1 MKSSFMRKITALFV
15 AVMMLLPMAAQA
27 EEAGSGYYEAS
38 VSDLIVN
45 YMGTQLDFT
54 GLTLKLLGGVDAN
67 NKNAI
72 AGLTVGTPDDS
83 KISIAAELG
92 EKDATVL
99 LANQLVTIP
108 YDRMVDALAKL
119 GAETDEEFSD
129 LTPIMDSMWAEIA
142 GAVAIGAIDSAEPD
156 TDINFDTTAIS
167 ELMSEVTADVTPT
180 DAERTINEVTYAG
193 TEAVVDMTAEQANKL
208 IAGIITTVY
217 GNEQVVAAME
227 SVGEAFTSAAAQSGE
242 DIGDVDFSAMY
253 TAFVENAQKM
263 TMPNGLK
270 MTVFAATAEDGTSV
284 TDIQIERCT
293 IDMKEYIGGMMES
306 LKVEDAEVDEAISSM
321 DFDLALSVVEGAEA
335 DFVDMAS
342 GMYLTGAENSFV
354 DVYLTVN
361 GGEQTGYANMSMN
374 VTPAAM
380 GEEGDAGSMS
390 VAFDWDETD
399 NKKTING
406 SVSVFTG
413 NVQQGEFGFNYAKE
427 AVSDNDDNVSIAL
440 TVAQGSDDPM
450 PLFTLGY
457 DAHHESDDTSST
469 SDVVFSIDVGGA
481 ISATGKLSYSKLPM
495 GEDKLMSTNAASAL
509 NLADATDEEVQTLLA
524 SVQSELTNAIMSAV
538 QVPGIATLMTASM
551 GGEATSVDT
560 TNEAIAG

>member
-54 GLTLKLLGGVDAN
+54 GLTLKLLGGMDAN

-108 YDRMVDALAKL
+108 YDRMGDALAKL

-306 LKVEDAEVDEAISSM
+306 LKVEDAEVDEASSSM

-427 AVSDNDDNVSIAL
+427 AVSDSDDNVSIAL

-457 DAHHESDDTSST
+457 DVHHESDDTSST
-469 SDVVFSIDVGGA
+469 SDVVFSVDLGGA

-560 TNEAIAG
+560 TDEAIAG

>member
-108 YDRMVDALAKL
+108 YDRMGDALAKL

-129 LTPIMDSMWAEIA
+129 LTPIMDSVWAEIA

-227 SVGEAFTSAAAQSGE
+227 SVGEALTSAAAQSGE

-293 IDMKEYIGGMMES
+293 IDMKEYIDGMMES
-306 LKVEDAEVDEAISSM
+306 LKVEDAEVDEASSSM

-427 AVSDNDDNVSIAL
+427 AVSDSDDNVSIAL
-440 TVAQGSDDPM
+440 TVAQGNDDPM

-457 DAHHESDDTSST
+457 DVHHESDDTSST
-469 SDVVFSIDVGGA
+469 SDVVFSVDVGGA

-560 TNEAIAG
+560 TDEAIAG

>member
-108 YDRMVDALAKL
+108 YDRMGDALAKL

-129 LTPIMDSMWAEIA
+129 LTPIMDSVWAEIA

-306 LKVEDAEVDEAISSM
+306 LKVEDAEVDEASSSM

-427 AVSDNDDNVSIAL
+427 AVSDSDDNVSIAL
-440 TVAQGSDDPM
+440 TVAQGNDDPM

-457 DAHHESDDTSST
+457 DVHHESDDTSST

-560 TNEAIAG
+560 TDEAIAG

>member
-92 EKDATVL
+92 EKDATIL

-108 YDRMVDALAKL
+108 YDRMGDALAKL

-129 LTPIMDSMWAEIA
+129 LTPIMDSVWAEIA
-142 GAVAIGAIDSAEPD
+142 GAVAIGAVDSAEPD

-217 GNEQVVAAME
+217 GNEQVVAAVE

-263 TMPNGLK
+263 AMPNGLK

-293 IDMKEYIGGMMES
+293 IDMKDYIDGMMES

-440 TVAQGSDDPM
+440 TVAQGNDDPM

-457 DAHHESDDTSST
+457 DVHHESDDTSST

>member
-108 YDRMVDALAKL
+108 YDRMGDALAKL

-208 IAGIITTVY
+208 IAGIITAVY

-306 LKVEDAEVDEAISSM
+306 LKVEDAEVDEASSSM

-427 AVSDNDDNVSIAL
+427 AVSDSDDNVSIAL

-457 DAHHESDDTSST
+457 DVHHESDDTSST

-524 SVQSELTNAIMSAV
+524 NVQSELTNAIMSAV

>member
-108 YDRMVDALAKL
+108 YDRMGDALAKL

-129 LTPIMDSMWAEIA
+129 LTPIMDSVWAEIA
-142 GAVAIGAIDSAEPD
+142 GAVAIGAVDSAEPD

-293 IDMKEYIGGMMES
+293 IDMKEYISGMMES
-306 LKVEDAEVDEAISSM
+306 LKVEDAEVDEASSSM

-427 AVSDNDDNVSIAL
+427 AVSDSDDNVSIAL

-457 DAHHESDDTSST
+457 DVHHESDDTSST

-524 SVQSELTNAIMSAV
+524 NVQSELTNAIMSAV

>member
-108 YDRMVDALAKL
+108 YDRMGDALAKL

-129 LTPIMDSMWAEIA
+129 LTPIMDSVWAEIA

-306 LKVEDAEVDEAISSM
+306 LKVEDAEVDEASSSM

-427 AVSDNDDNVSIAL
+427 AVSDSDDNVSIAL

-457 DAHHESDDTSST
+457 DVHHESDDTSST
-469 SDVVFSIDVGGA
+469 SDVVFSVDLGGA

-560 TNEAIAG
+560 TDEAIAG

>member
-108 YDRMVDALAKL
+108 YDRMGDALAKL

-129 LTPIMDSMWAEIA
+129 LTPIMDSVWAEIA

-306 LKVEDAEVDEAISSM
+306 LKVEDAEVDEASSSM

-440 TVAQGSDDPM
+440 TVAQGNDDPM

-457 DAHHESDDTSST
+457 DVHHESDDTSST

-509 NLADATDEEVQTLLA
+509 NLADATDEEVQSLLA

>member
-108 YDRMVDALAKL
+108 YDRMGDALAKL

-129 LTPIMDSMWAEIA
+129 LTPIMDSVWAEIA
-142 GAVAIGAIDSAEPD
+142 GAVAMGAIDSAEPD

-193 TEAVVDMTAEQANKL
+193 TEAVVDMTAEQANTL

-306 LKVEDAEVDEAISSM
+306 LKVEDAEVDEASSSM

-427 AVSDNDDNVSIAL
+427 AVSDSDDNVSIAL

-457 DAHHESDDTSST
+457 DVHHESDDTSST

>member
-108 YDRMVDALAKL
+108 YDRMGDALAKL

-129 LTPIMDSMWAEIA
+129 LTPIMDSVWAEIA
-142 GAVAIGAIDSAEPD
+142 GAVAIGAVDSAEPD

-227 SVGEAFTSAAAQSGE
+227 SVGEALTSAAAQSGE

-253 TAFVENAQKM
+253 TAFVENAKKM

-293 IDMKEYIGGMMES
+293 IDMKEYISGMMES

-390 VAFDWDETD
+390 VAFGWDETD

-427 AVSDNDDNVSIAL
+427 AVSDSDDNVSIAL

-457 DAHHESDDTSST
+457 DVHHESDDTSST

-551 GGEATSVDT
+551 GGETTSVDT

>member
-108 YDRMVDALAKL
+108 YDRMGDALAKL

-129 LTPIMDSMWAEIA
+129 LTPIMDSVWAEIA
-142 GAVAIGAIDSAEPD
+142 GAVAIGAIDSTEPD

-167 ELMSEVTADVTPT
+167 ELMSEVIADVTPT

-227 SVGEAFTSAAAQSGE
+227 SVGEALTSAAAQSGE

-306 LKVEDAEVDEAISSM
+306 LKVEDAEVDEASSSM

-427 AVSDNDDNVSIAL
+427 AVSDSDDNVSIAL

-457 DAHHESDDTSST
+457 DVHHESDDTSST
-469 SDVVFSIDVGGA
+469 SDVVFSVDVGGA

-509 NLADATDEEVQTLLA
+509 NLADATDEEVQSLLA

-560 TNEAIAG
+560 TDEAIAG

>member
-108 YDRMVDALAKL
+108 YDRMGDALAKL

-129 LTPIMDSMWAEIA
+129 LTPIMDSVWAEIA
-142 GAVAIGAIDSAEPD
+142 GAVAIGAIDSDEPD

-253 TAFVENAQKM
+253 TSFVENAQKM

-427 AVSDNDDNVSIAL
+427 AVSDSDDNVSIAL

-457 DAHHESDDTSST
+457 DVHHESDDTSST

>member
-72 AGLTVGTPDDS
+72 AGLTVGTPDNS

-108 YDRMVDALAKL
+108 YDRMGDALAKL

-129 LTPIMDSMWAEIA
+129 LTPIMDSVWAEIA
-142 GAVAIGAIDSAEPD
+142 GAVAIGAIDGTEPD

-242 DIGDVDFSAMY
+242 DIGDIDFSAMY

-293 IDMKEYIGGMMES
+293 IDMKDYIDGMMES
-306 LKVEDAEVDEAISSM
+306 LKVADAEVDEASSSM
-321 DFDLALSVVEGAEA
+321 DFDLALSVVEGAES

-361 GGEQTGYANMSMN
+361 GGEKTGYANMSMN
-374 VTPAAM
+374 ITPAAM

-427 AVSDNDDNVSIAL
+427 AVSDSDDNVSIAL
-440 TVAQGSDDPM
+440 TVARGSDDPM

-457 DAHHESDDTSST
+457 DVHHESDDTSST

-551 GGEATSVDT
+551 GSDSTSAEVT
-560 TNEAIAG
+560 AG

>member
-1 MKSSFMRKITALFV
+1 MKSSIMRKFTAILV

-108 YDRMVDALAKL
+108 YDRMGDALAKL

-129 LTPIMDSMWAEIA
+129 LTPIMDSVWAEIA

-227 SVGEAFTSAAAQSGE
+227 SVGEALTSAAAQSGE

-406 SVSVFTG
+406 SISVFTG

-427 AVSDNDDNVSIAL
+427 AVSDSDDNVSIGL

-457 DAHHESDDTSST
+457 DVHHESDDTSST

-560 TNEAIAG
+560 TDEAIAG

>member
-108 YDRMVDALAKL
+108 YDRMGDALAKL

-129 LTPIMDSMWAEIA
+129 LTPIMDSVWAEIA
-142 GAVAIGAIDSAEPD
+142 GAVAMGAIDSAEPD

-306 LKVEDAEVDEAISSM
+306 LKVEDAEVDEASSSM

-427 AVSDNDDNVSIAL
+427 AVSDSDDNVSIAL

-457 DAHHESDDTSST
+457 DVHHESDDTSST

>member
-108 YDRMVDALAKL
+108 YDRMGDALAKL

-129 LTPIMDSMWAEIA
+129 LTPIMDSVWAEIA

-227 SVGEAFTSAAAQSGE
+227 SVGEALTSAAAQSGE

-270 MTVFAATAEDGTSV
+270 MTVFAATAEDGTSI

-293 IDMKEYIGGMMES
+293 IDMKEYIDGMMES
-306 LKVEDAEVDEAISSM
+306 LKVEDAEVDEASSSM

-440 TVAQGSDDPM
+440 TVAQGNDDPM

-457 DAHHESDDTSST
+457 DVHHESDDTSST
-469 SDVVFSIDVGGA
+469 SDVVFSVDVGGA

-509 NLADATDEEVQTLLA
+509 NLADATDEEVQSLLA

>member
-108 YDRMVDALAKL
+108 YDRMGDALAKL

-129 LTPIMDSMWAEIA
+129 LTPIMDSVWAEIA

-227 SVGEAFTSAAAQSGE
+227 SVGEALTSAAAQSGE

-306 LKVEDAEVDEAISSM
+306 LKVEDAEVDEASSSM

-427 AVSDNDDNVSIAL
+427 AVSDSDDNVSIVL

-457 DAHHESDDTSST
+457 DVHHESDDTSST
-469 SDVVFSIDVGGA
+469 SDVVFSVDLGGA

-509 NLADATDEEVQTLLA
+509 NLADATDEEVQSLLA

-560 TNEAIAG
+560 TEAIAG

>member
-108 YDRMVDALAKL
+108 YDRMGDALAKL

-129 LTPIMDSMWAEIA
+129 LTPIMDSVWAEIA
-142 GAVAIGAIDSAEPD
+142 GAVAMGAIDSAEPD

-306 LKVEDAEVDEAISSM
+306 LKVEDAEVDEASSSM

-427 AVSDNDDNVSIAL
+427 AVSDSDDNVSIAL

-457 DAHHESDDTSST
+457 DVHHESDDTSST

-481 ISATGKLSYSKLPM
+481 VSATGKLSYSKLPM

-509 NLADATDEEVQTLLA
+509 NLADATDEEVQSLLA

-560 TNEAIAG
+560 TDEAIAG

>member
-72 AGLTVGTPDDS
+72 AGLTVGTPDNS

-108 YDRMVDALAKL
+108 YDRMGDALAKL

-129 LTPIMDSMWAEIA
+129 LTPIMDSVWAEIA
-142 GAVAIGAIDSAEPD
+142 GAVAIGAIDGTEPD

-193 TEAVVDMTAEQANKL
+193 AEAVVDMTAEQANKL

-293 IDMKEYIGGMMES
+293 IDMKDYIDGMMES
-306 LKVEDAEVDEAISSM
+306 LKVEDAEVDEASSSM
-321 DFDLALSVVEGAEA
+321 DFDLALSVVEGAES

-427 AVSDNDDNVSIAL
+427 AVSDSDDNVSIAL

-457 DAHHESDDTSST
+457 DVHHESDDTSST

-509 NLADATDEEVQTLLA
+509 NLADATDEEVQSLLA

-551 GGEATSVDT
+551 GGDSTSAEVT
-560 TNEAIAG
+560 AG

>member
-108 YDRMVDALAKL
+108 YDRMGDALAKL

-129 LTPIMDSMWAEIA
+129 LTPIMDSVWAEIA

-227 SVGEAFTSAAAQSGE
+227 SVGEALTSAAAQSGE

-306 LKVEDAEVDEAISSM
+306 LKVEDAEVDEASSSM

-354 DVYLTVN
+354 DVYLTGN

-427 AVSDNDDNVSIAL
+427 AVSDSDDNVSIAL

-457 DAHHESDDTSST
+457 DVHHESDDTSST
-469 SDVVFSIDVGGA
+469 SDVVFSVDVGGA
-481 ISATGKLSYSKLPM
+481 ISATGNLSYSKLPM

-560 TNEAIAG
+560 TDEAIAG

>member
-108 YDRMVDALAKL
+108 YDRMGDALAKL

-129 LTPIMDSMWAEIA
+129 LTPIMDSVWAEIA

-208 IAGIITTVY
+208 IAGIITAVY

-227 SVGEAFTSAAAQSGE
+227 SVGEALTSAAAQSGE

-293 IDMKEYIGGMMES
+293 IDMKEYIDGMMES
-306 LKVEDAEVDEAISSM
+306 LKVEDAEVDEASSSM

-427 AVSDNDDNVSIAL
+427 AVSDSDDNVSIAL

-457 DAHHESDDTSST
+457 DVHHESDDTSST

-481 ISATGKLSYSKLPM
+481 ISATGNLSYSKLPM

-560 TNEAIAG
+560 TDEAIAG

>member
-108 YDRMVDALAKL
+108 YDRMGDALAKL

-129 LTPIMDSMWAEIA
+129 LTPIMDSVWAEIA
-142 GAVAIGAIDSAEPD
+142 GAVAIGAIDSTEPD

-227 SVGEAFTSAAAQSGE
+227 SVGEALTSAAAQSGE

-284 TDIQIERCT
+284 TDVQIERCT

-427 AVSDNDDNVSIAL
+427 AVSDSDDNVSIGL

-457 DAHHESDDTSST
+457 DVHHESDDTSST

-481 ISATGKLSYSKLPM
+481 ISATGKLSYSKFPM

-560 TNEAIAG
+560 TDEAIAG

>member
-108 YDRMVDALAKL
+108 YDRMGDALAKL

-129 LTPIMDSMWAEIA
+129 LTPIMDSVWAEIA

-306 LKVEDAEVDEAISSM
+306 LKVEDAEVDEASSSM

-399 NKKTING
+399 NKKTVNG

-427 AVSDNDDNVSIAL
+427 AVSDSDDNVSIAL
-440 TVAQGSDDPM
+440 TVAQGNDDPM

-457 DAHHESDDTSST
+457 DVHHESDDTSST

-481 ISATGKLSYSKLPM
+481 VSATGKLSYSKLPM

-509 NLADATDEEVQTLLA
+509 NLADATDEEVQSLLA

-560 TNEAIAG
+560 TDEAIAG

>member
-108 YDRMVDALAKL
+108 YDRMGDALAKL

-129 LTPIMDSMWAEIA
+129 LTPIMDSVWAEIA
-142 GAVAIGAIDSAEPD
+142 GAVAMGAIDSAEPD

-253 TAFVENAQKM
+253 TAFVENAKKM

-306 LKVEDAEVDEAISSM
+306 LKVEDAEVDEASSSM

-399 NKKTING
+399 KKTING

-427 AVSDNDDNVSIAL
+427 AVSDSDDNVSIAL

-457 DAHHESDDTSST
+457 DVHHESDDTSST
-469 SDVVFSIDVGGA
+469 SDVVFSVDVGGA

-509 NLADATDEEVQTLLA
+509 NLADATDEEVQSLLA

>member
-108 YDRMVDALAKL
+108 YDRMGDALAKL

-129 LTPIMDSMWAEIA
+129 LTPIMDSVWAEIA

-208 IAGIITTVY
+208 IAGIITAVY

-227 SVGEAFTSAAAQSGE
+227 SVGEALTSAAAQSGE

-427 AVSDNDDNVSIAL
+427 AVSDSDDNVSIGL

-457 DAHHESDDTSST
+457 DVHHESDDTSST

>member
-108 YDRMVDALAKL
+108 YDRMGDALAKL

-129 LTPIMDSMWAEIA
+129 LTPIMDSVWAEIA

-227 SVGEAFTSAAAQSGE
+227 SVGEALTSAAAQSGE

-293 IDMKEYIGGMMES
+293 IDMKEYIDGMMES
-306 LKVEDAEVDEAISSM
+306 LKVEDVEVDEASSSM

-427 AVSDNDDNVSIAL
+427 AVSDSDDNVSIAL

-457 DAHHESDDTSST
+457 DVHHESDDTSST

-509 NLADATDEEVQTLLA
+509 NLADATDEEVQSLLA

-560 TNEAIAG
+560 TDEAIAG

>member
-108 YDRMVDALAKL
+108 YDRMGDALAKL

-129 LTPIMDSMWAEIA
+129 LTPIMDSVWAEIA
-142 GAVAIGAIDSAEPD
+142 GAVAIGAVDSAEPD

-427 AVSDNDDNVSIAL
+427 AVSDSDDNVSIAL

-457 DAHHESDDTSST
+457 DVHHESDDTSST

-524 SVQSELTNAIMSAV
+524 NVQSELTNAIMSAV

>member
-1 MKSSFMRKITALFV
+1 MKSSFMRKITALLV

-108 YDRMVDALAKL
+108 YDRMGDALAKL

-129 LTPIMDSMWAEIA
+129 LTPIMDSVWAEIA
-142 GAVAIGAIDSAEPD
+142 GAVAIGAIDSTEPD

-227 SVGEAFTSAAAQSGE
+227 SVGEALTSAAAQSGE

-284 TDIQIERCT
+284 TDVQIERCT

-427 AVSDNDDNVSIAL
+427 AVSDSDDNVSIGL

-457 DAHHESDDTSST
+457 DVHHESDDTSST

-481 ISATGKLSYSKLPM
+481 ISATGKLSYSKFPM

-560 TNEAIAG
+560 TDEAIAG

>member
-108 YDRMVDALAKL
+108 YDRMGDALAKL

-129 LTPIMDSMWAEIA
+129 LTPIMDSVWAEIA

-306 LKVEDAEVDEAISSM
+306 LKVEDAEVDEASSSM

-427 AVSDNDDNVSIAL
+427 AVSDSDDNVSIAL

-457 DAHHESDDTSST
+457 DVHHESDDTSST

-524 SVQSELTNAIMSAV
+524 NVQSELTNAIMSAV

>member
-54 GLTLKLLGGVDAN
+54 GLTLKLLGGMDAN

-108 YDRMVDALAKL
+108 YDRMGDALAKL

-227 SVGEAFTSAAAQSGE
+227 SVGEALTSAAAQSGE

-306 LKVEDAEVDEAISSM
+306 LKVEDAEVDEASSSM

-399 NKKTING
+399 NKKTVNG

-427 AVSDNDDNVSIAL
+427 AVSDSDDNVSIAL

-457 DAHHESDDTSST
+457 DVHHESDDTSST

-560 TNEAIAG
+560 TDEAIAG

>member
-72 AGLTVGTPDDS
+72 AGLTVGTPDNS

-108 YDRMVDALAKL
+108 YDRMGDALAKL

-129 LTPIMDSMWAEIA
+129 LTPIMDSVWAEIA
-142 GAVAIGAIDSAEPD
+142 GAVAIGAIDGTEPD

-242 DIGDVDFSAMY
+242 DIGDIDFSAMY

-293 IDMKEYIGGMMES
+293 IDMKDYIDGMMES
-306 LKVEDAEVDEAISSM
+306 LKVADAEVDEASSSM
-321 DFDLALSVVEGAEA
+321 DFDLALSVVEGAES

-361 GGEQTGYANMSMN
+361 GGEKTGYANMSMN
-374 VTPAAM
+374 ITPAAM

-427 AVSDNDDNVSIAL
+427 AVSDSDDNVSIAL

-457 DAHHESDDTSST
+457 DVHHESDDTSST

-551 GGEATSVDT
+551 GSDSTSAEVT
-560 TNEAIAG
+560 AG

>member
-108 YDRMVDALAKL
+108 YDRMGDALAKL

-129 LTPIMDSMWAEIA
+129 ITPIMDSVWAEIA

-227 SVGEAFTSAAAQSGE
+227 SVGEALTSAAAQSGE

-284 TDIQIERCT
+284 TDVQIERCT

-306 LKVEDAEVDEAISSM
+306 LKVEDAEVDEASSSM

-399 NKKTING
+399 NKKTVNG

-427 AVSDNDDNVSIAL
+427 AVSDSDDNVSIAL
-440 TVAQGSDDPM
+440 TVAQGNDDPM

-457 DAHHESDDTSST
+457 DVHHESDDTSST

-481 ISATGKLSYSKLPM
+481 VSATGKLSYSKLPM

-509 NLADATDEEVQTLLA
+509 NLADATDEEVQSLLA

-560 TNEAIAG
+560 TDEAIAG

>member
-108 YDRMVDALAKL
+108 YDRMGDALAKL

-129 LTPIMDSMWAEIA
+129 LTPIMDSVWAEIA

-156 TDINFDTTAIS
+156 TDVNFDTTAIS

-217 GNEQVVAAME
+217 GNEQVVAAIE

-253 TAFVENAQKM
+253 TAFVENAKKM

-306 LKVEDAEVDEAISSM
+306 LKVEDAEVDEASSSM

-335 DFVDMAS
+335 DFVDMSS

-390 VAFDWDETD
+390 IAFDWDETD

-427 AVSDNDDNVSIAL
+427 AVSDSDDNVSIAL

-457 DAHHESDDTSST
+457 DVHHESDDTSST
-469 SDVVFSIDVGGA
+469 SDVVFSVDVGGA
-481 ISATGKLSYSKLPM
+481 ISATGNLSYSKLPM

-509 NLADATDEEVQTLLA
+509 NLADATDEEVQSLLA

-560 TNEAIAG
+560 TDEAIAG

>member
-108 YDRMVDALAKL
+108 YDRMGDALAKL

-227 SVGEAFTSAAAQSGE
+227 SVGEALTSAAAQSGE

-306 LKVEDAEVDEAISSM
+306 LKVEDAEVDEASSSM

-399 NKKTING
+399 DKKTING

-457 DAHHESDDTSST
+457 DVHHESDDTSST
-469 SDVVFSIDVGGA
+469 SDVVFSVDVGGA
-481 ISATGKLSYSKLPM
+481 ISATGNLSYSKLPM

-524 SVQSELTNAIMSAV
+524 NVQSELTNAIMSAV

>member
-99 LANQLVTIP
+99 LVNQLVTIP
-108 YDRMVDALAKL
+108 YDRMGDALAKL

-129 LTPIMDSMWAEIA
+129 LTPIMDSVWAEIA

-263 TMPNGLK
+263 TMPHGLK
-270 MTVFAATAEDGTSV
+270 LTVFAATAEDGTSV

-306 LKVEDAEVDEAISSM
+306 LKVEDAEVDEASSSM

-427 AVSDNDDNVSIAL
+427 AVSDSDDNVSIAL

-457 DAHHESDDTSST
+457 DVHHESDDTSST
-469 SDVVFSIDVGGA
+469 SDVVFSVDLGGA
-481 ISATGKLSYSKLPM
+481 ISATGNLSYSKLPM

-509 NLADATDEEVQTLLA
+509 NLADATDEEVQSLLA

>member
-108 YDRMVDALAKL
+108 YDRMGDALAKL

-427 AVSDNDDNVSIAL
+427 AVSDSDDNVSIAL

-457 DAHHESDDTSST
+457 DVHHESDDTSST

-481 ISATGKLSYSKLPM
+481 ISATGNLSYSKLPM

-524 SVQSELTNAIMSAV
+524 NVQSELTNAIMSAV

>member
-108 YDRMVDALAKL
+108 YDRMGDALAKL

-129 LTPIMDSMWAEIA
+129 LTPIMDSVWAEIA

-227 SVGEAFTSAAAQSGE
+227 SVGEALTSAAAQSGE

-427 AVSDNDDNVSIAL
+427 AVSDSDDNVSIGL

-457 DAHHESDDTSST
+457 DVHHESDDTSST
-469 SDVVFSIDVGGA
+469 SDVVFSVDVGGA

-560 TNEAIAG
+560 TDEAIAG

>member
-108 YDRMVDALAKL
+108 YDRMGDALAKL

-129 LTPIMDSMWAEIA
+129 LTPIMDSVWAEIA

-208 IAGIITTVY
+208 IAGIITAVY

-227 SVGEAFTSAAAQSGE
+227 SVGEALTSAAAQSGE

-361 GGEQTGYANMSMN
+361 GGEQTGYANMPMN

-427 AVSDNDDNVSIAL
+427 AVSDSDDNVSIAL

-457 DAHHESDDTSST
+457 DVHHESDDTSST

>member
-108 YDRMVDALAKL
+108 YDRMGDALAKL

-129 LTPIMDSMWAEIA
+129 LTPIMDSVWAEIA
-142 GAVAIGAIDSAEPD
+142 GAVAMGAIDSAEPD

-180 DAERTINEVTYAG
+180 DAERTINEVTYTG

-306 LKVEDAEVDEAISSM
+306 LKVEDAEVDEASSSM

-427 AVSDNDDNVSIAL
+427 AVSDSDDNVSIAL

-457 DAHHESDDTSST
+457 DVHHESDDTSST

-560 TNEAIAG
+560 TDEAIAG

>member
-108 YDRMVDALAKL
+108 YDRMGDALAKL

-129 LTPIMDSMWAEIA
+129 LTPIMDSVWAEIA

-217 GNEQVVAAME
+217 GNEQVVAAVE

-306 LKVEDAEVDEAISSM
+306 LKVEDAEVDEASSSM

-427 AVSDNDDNVSIAL
+427 AVSDSDDNVSIAL

-457 DAHHESDDTSST
+457 DVHHESDDTSST
-469 SDVVFSIDVGGA
+469 SDVVFSVDVGGA

-524 SVQSELTNAIMSAV
+524 NVQSELTNAIMSAV